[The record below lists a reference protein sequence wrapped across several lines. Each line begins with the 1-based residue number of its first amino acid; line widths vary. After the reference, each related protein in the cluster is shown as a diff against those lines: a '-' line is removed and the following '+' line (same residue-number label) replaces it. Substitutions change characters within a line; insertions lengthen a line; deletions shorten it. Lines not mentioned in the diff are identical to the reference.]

1 MDLDSDLNSEN
12 LSTRAPSKVV
22 IHEGLTARDLLIAA
36 AMNIMWGL
44 NLIAVKMGVDLVSP
58 LTAAWLRQAMV
69 LIICLPALR
78 IIPGKM
84 RELLLLGF
92 LSGALFYIFVNFS
105 LAVSDNVSALAIA
118 GQLGVPFSLIMAI
131 IFLGER
137 IHKVRMVGIALAFG
151 GVVMLVFDPA
161 AADEHAGIALTA
173 ASCVIWAFCSLIQR
187 RLIGTPVLTIYAWV
201 GLVGSITLFPVALY
215 FEPDSVVRLP
225 SLPLSTL
232 GWILF
237 SALGSTVIGQGA
249 MSILLQRH
257 PVSTVVPLTLLA
269 PVIAVIASSLY
280 FGTKLT
286 SQMVAGGVI
295 VMIGVAIVTIRT
307 ARAKEAEYRT

>member
-1 MDLDSDLNSEN
+1 MDLDTDLNSDKFPN
-12 LSTRAPSKVV
+12 GVV
-22 IHEGLTARDLLIAA
+22 PRPVVHEGLTARDLLIAT

-69 LIICLPALR
+69 LVICLPALK

-92 LSGALFYIFVNFS
+92 LSGALFYIFINFS

-137 IHKVRMVGIALAFG
+137 IHKIRIVGIALAFG

-161 AADEHAGIALTA
+161 AASEHAGIALTA
-173 ASCVIWAFCSLIQR
+173 VSCLIWAFCSLIQR

-201 GLVGSITLFPVALY
+201 GIVGSIVLFPIALF
-215 FEPDSVVRLP
+215 FEPESIARLP
-225 SLPLSTL
+225 TLPLSTF

-257 PVSTVVPLTLLA
+257 PVSSVVPLTLLA

-286 SQMVAGGVI
+286 SQMVTGGII

-307 ARAKEAEYRT
+307 ARAKEAGHRS